1 MVEGY
6 TTAKWRADVLKRA
19 MAVQKEAQTLSGIIK
34 LNKGNDEMTELAEE
48 TLKYSGAML
57 DVVAHTLF
65 SLFDNTHEAMFNA
78 KLVNGILKQWN
89 AEELMKE
96 DTNDD

>member
-1 MVEGY
+1 MARKCLRQAIGIQS
-6 TTAKWRADVLKRA
+6 TAR
-19 MAVQKEAQTLSGIIK
+19 QISGIIK
-34 LNKGNDEMTELAEE
+34 LSKESDDVTEVAQEI
-48 TLKYSGAML
+48 LKYSGAML

-65 SLFDNTHEAMFNA
+65 SLYDMTHEELFNA

-96 DTNDD
+96 ETTGD

>member
-1 MVEGY
+1 MV
-6 TTAKWRADVLKRA
+6 TKWRENVLKQA
-19 MAVQKEAQTLSGIIK
+19 MAIQGTARQISGVIK
-34 LNKGNDEMTELAEE
+34 LNKESEDMTEVAQEI
-48 TLKYSGAML
+48 LKYSGAML

-65 SLFDNTHEAMFNA
+65 SLYDMTHEELFNA